1 MIEIWYSNIDDFSEN
16 AYLEE
21 LSHFPEIIRQE
32 VEKPHSIHERK
43 LKLLGRM
50 LVRHYEISEGRDFS
64 WENWKYG
71 RFGKPKVEGGTHF
84 NISHSGSIV
93 AVAFS
98 EDELGLDIEQYASV
112 EANKISKFLHPL
124 EREFIEKSD
133 DQISSLFYVW
143 TRKEAF
149 LKAIGTGLQERLT
162 ETNCLEHTVRRDE
175 TWFIQSE
182 KIMTND
188 WLAVCSQKMRG
199 LEIKE
204 VKYPFQ

>member
-1 MIEIWYSNIDDFSEN
+1 MIQIWYSNIDDFSEG
-16 AYLEE
+16 AYREE
-21 LSHFPEIIRQE
+21 LSRFPEIIRQE
-32 VEKPHSIHERK
+32 IEKPQSIQERK
-43 LKLLGRM
+43 LKLMGRM
-50 LVRHYEISEGRDFS
+50 LVQHYEISEGRDFS
-64 WENWKYG
+64 WKNWRYG
-71 RFGKPKVEGGTHF
+71 SFGKPNLEGDTYF

-93 AVAFS
+93 GVAFA
-98 EDELGLDIEQYASV
+98 EDELGLDIEQHASV
-112 EANKISKFLHPL
+112 EVNKISKFLHPL

-162 ETNCLEHTVRRDE
+162 ETNCLGHTVRRDE
-175 TWFIQSE
+175 TWLIQSE
-182 KIMTND
+182 RIMTD
-188 WLAVCSQKMRG
+188 YWLAVCFQKMRE

>member
-1 MIEIWYSNIDDFSEN
+1 MIEIWYSNIDDFSEG

-21 LSHFPEIIRQE
+21 LNHFPENIRQE
-32 VEKPHSIHERK
+32 IEKPHSIQERK

-50 LVRHYEISEGRDFS
+50 LVRHREISNGRNFS
-64 WENWKYG
+64 WGKWTSG
-71 RFGKPKVEGGTHF
+71 RFGKPKMKGSPHF
-84 NISHSGSIV
+84 NISHSGRIV
-93 AVAFS
+93 AVAFA
-98 EDELGLDIEQYASV
+98 EDELGLDIEQHASV
-112 EANKISKFLHPL
+112 EVNGISKFLHPL

-133 DQISSLFYVW
+133 DQRSSLFYVW

-175 TWFIQSE
+175 MWFIQSE
-182 KIMTND
+182 RVSTD
-188 WLAVCSQKMRG
+188 YWLAVCSQEMRE

-204 VKYPFQ
+204 VKYPF